1 MIEYVL
7 GILQFSVLPL
17 GALYLLLRRLW
28 GGVSAKEYFFASK
41 LFVLLSMAASVWN
54 RGDVFQFYFNGN
66 MLATV
71 VYILTSIVFLL
82 WMLLSLKWF
91 TTEKLSAFRFCSL
104 SLLILFCF
112 NLLLQAVR
120 LDVMLASLAALSLL
134 QYLLLR
140 FSQENEEF
148 HNISGRYG
156 LSLLFFI
163 LLAAVAI
170 LILYP
175 QGLSYTMAAEQIAKM
190 PQDMLFVTAS
200 GLLLIFVFIL
210 SIAPLHFW
218 NSDVVG
224 LAVLPVAA
232 YFAFVPQIA
241 LWTIFIKINMQL
253 FAPLAENLKNIY
265 LSFGVLSLIIG
276 AFGANTSRNMRRIF
290 AFAGLLNLG
299 IVLILI
305 APFKAENIAAGL
317 GYIQIYTLCMSGI
330 YTILF
335 ALKRNGEYFSNL
347 NMLTG
352 VAKNKPF
359 IAVALLFFML
369 ALMLVSPLPMFFS
382 LWNSFNY
389 LVLDGQYFIIAAI
402 VLAIIIILPA
412 FMQIFRTVF
421 FASTSVNTDRQE
433 PIIYALLMINLL
445 LSLSI
450 MFYPETL
457 FNEALW
463 LISGVK

>member
-17 GALYLLLRRLW
+17 GVLYLLLRRLW
-28 GGVSAKEYFFASK
+28 GGTSAKEYFFASK
-41 LFVLLSMAASVWN
+41 LFILLSMAASVWN

-71 VYILTSIVFLL
+71 VYILTSILFLL

-112 NLLLQAVR
+112 NLLLQAAR
-120 LDVMLASLAALSLL
+120 LDVMLALLAALSLL

-200 GLLLIFVFIL
+200 GLLLIFIFML

-232 YFAFVPQIA
+232 YFAFVSQIA

-290 AFAGLLNLG
+290 AFAGLLNFG

-305 APFKAENIAAGL
+305 APFKPENVAAGL

-359 IAVALLFFML
+359 IAVALLFFMF
-369 ALMLVSPLPMFFS
+369 ALMLISPLPIFFS
-382 LWNSFNY
+382 LWNTFNY
-389 LVLDGQYFIIAAI
+389 LVLEGQYFIIAAI

>member
-17 GALYLLLRRLW
+17 GVLYLLLRRLW
-28 GGVSAKEYFFASK
+28 GGTSAKEYFFASK
-41 LFVLLSMAASVWN
+41 LFILLSMAASVWN

-112 NLLLQAVR
+112 NLLLQAAR
-120 LDVMLASLAALSLL
+120 LDVMLALLAALSLL

-200 GLLLIFVFIL
+200 GLLLIFIFML

-290 AFAGLLNLG
+290 AFAGLLNFG

-305 APFKAENIAAGL
+305 APFKPENVAAGL

-359 IAVALLFFML
+359 IAVALLFFMF
-369 ALMLVSPLPMFFS
+369 ALMLISPLPIFFS
-382 LWNSFNY
+382 LWNTFNY
-389 LVLDGQYFIIAAI
+389 LVLEGQYFIIAAI